1 MTKLEQ
7 LRIEQMMRLGCCA
20 CAFIEIPMIAHECHH
35 LLDGNR
41 RMGHWFTIPL
51 CRGHHQGD
59 WSAEQIEILGQR
71 SIRERRNYLVAIS
84 DGRKTFTTIYPT
96 ERQLWETVQSRLGLT
111 WPPSKIV
118 PRRAHG

>member
-1 MTKLEQ
+1 MNKLEE
-7 LRIEQMMRLGCCA
+7 LRIQQMMRLGCVA

-51 CRGHHQGD
+51 CSGHHRGQ
-59 WSAEQIEILGQR
+59 WSAEQREVLGQR
-71 SIRERRNYLVAIS
+71 SIRERKTYLVAIS
-84 DGRKTFTTIYPT
+84 DGRKTFTMIYPT
-96 ERQLWETVQSRLGLT
+96 ERQLWESVQERLGLS
-111 WPPSKIV
+111 WPKSKIL